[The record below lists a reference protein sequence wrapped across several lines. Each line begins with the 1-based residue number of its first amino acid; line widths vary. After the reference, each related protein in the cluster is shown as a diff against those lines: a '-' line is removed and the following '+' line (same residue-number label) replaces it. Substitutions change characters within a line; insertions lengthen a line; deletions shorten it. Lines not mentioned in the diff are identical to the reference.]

1 MELGNFRWHVR
12 TWHRSRGKDS
22 KAVVALR
29 RGKSNKA
36 VEAQKSRN
44 RAKEAVVAPRRDK
57 DNKGVEVPRSRS
69 RARAKEAA
77 VVHSSKAMRR
87 CKHV

>member
-1 MELGNFRWHVR
+1 MA
-12 TWHRSRGKDS
+12 KDS

-29 RGKSNKA
+29 RAKDNKA
-36 VEAQKSRN
+36 VEAHRS

-57 DNKGVEVPRSRS
+57 DNKGVEAPRSRS